1 VVPSFDQPLLLFTTQ
16 PLTDEEAKG
25 GDLPPPIVA
34 QISQTLAEALV
45 FDIVEGLEMIQVR
58 QKDFKIS

>member
-1 VVPSFDQPLLLFTTQ
+1 
-16 PLTDEEAKG
+16 
-25 GDLPPPIVA
+25 VA